1 MPIVFIVSGF
11 FFLAIIFDFIRF
23 DKLWIK
29 YLSVAYLFSLCI
41 SYFISPY
48 NFGDISFNLMQS
60 ILIVLLYV
68 CSFIKCKRKLFLFLI
83 SIVYSFAYFVLI
95 KTNVISAYNF
105 SSNNLC
111 AFMIGV
117 CGGLLC
123 TNIYNGLFICIG
135 SITCMSII
143 GVSVEL
149 ELYTFA
155 YLNLNFCFLVIVVYL
170 GLQYLRTFIV
180 HNLKISRRDNF
191 YNDKE
196 FISKTISNSYISS
209 L

>member
-11 FFLAIIFDFIRF
+11 IFLSIIFDFIRF
-23 DKLWIK
+23 DKVWIK
-29 YLSVAYLFSLCI
+29 YLSVAYLFYLCV
-41 SYFISPY
+41 SYFISPD
-48 NFGDISFNLMQS
+48 NFGDISFNLMQC
-60 ILIVLLYV
+60 ILIVLLLVY
-68 CSFIKCKRKLFLFLI
+68 SFIKCRRKLFLLLI
-83 SIVYSFAYFVLI
+83 SIVYTFTYFVLI
-95 KTNVISAYNF
+95 KTNVINAYNF
-105 SSNNLC
+105 SSSNLC
-111 AFMIGV
+111 ALMIGV

-135 SITCMSII
+135 SIVGMSII
-143 GVSVEL
+143 GMTVEL

-155 YLNLNFCFLVIVVYL
+155 YLNLNFCFLVIGVYL

-180 HNLKISRRDNF
+180 YNFKISRRGNF

-196 FISKTISNSYISS
+196 FISKTISNSYIAS

>member
-11 FFLAIIFDFIRF
+11 MFLSIIFDFIRF
-23 DKLWIK
+23 DKFWIK

-41 SYFISPY
+41 SYFISPD

-60 ILIVLLYV
+60 ILIVLLLV
-68 CSFIKCKRKLFLFLI
+68 CSFIKCKRKLFLLLI
-83 SIVYSFAYFVLI
+83 SIVYAFAYFVLI
-95 KTNVISAYNF
+95 KTNVINDYNF
-105 SSNNLC
+105 SSSNLC
-111 AFMIGV
+111 TLMIGV

-135 SITCMSII
+135 SIVGMSIV
-143 GVSVEL
+143 GMTVEL

-155 YLNLNFCFLVIVVYL
+155 YLNLNFCFFVIGVYL

-180 HNLKISRRDNF
+180 YNLKISRRGNF
-191 YNDKE
+191 YNGKE
-196 FISKTISNSYISS
+196 FISKTISNSCIDS